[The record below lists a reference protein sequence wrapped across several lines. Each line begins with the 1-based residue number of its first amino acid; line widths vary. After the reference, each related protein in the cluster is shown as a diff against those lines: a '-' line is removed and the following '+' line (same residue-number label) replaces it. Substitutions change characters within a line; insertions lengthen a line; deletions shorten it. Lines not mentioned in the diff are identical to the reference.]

1 MCESGIDEV
10 LFWMRAI
17 QETDEQEGTSGEQ
30 EREDKPNK
38 WQNEL
43 VELRNTDLMNGKPL
57 QNGRWSAGEEGKQT
71 GWKAQVKGRG

>member
-38 WQNEL
+38 
-43 VELRNTDLMNGKPL
+43 
-57 QNGRWSAGEEGKQT
+57 
-71 GWKAQVKGRG
+71 